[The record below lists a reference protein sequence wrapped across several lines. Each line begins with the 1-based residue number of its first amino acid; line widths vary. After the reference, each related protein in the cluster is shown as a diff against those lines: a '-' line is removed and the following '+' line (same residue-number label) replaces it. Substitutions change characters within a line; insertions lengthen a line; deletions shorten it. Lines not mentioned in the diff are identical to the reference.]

1 MPIFL
6 VRVTKQATK
15 EFAVNCNDQD
25 DARRAITQNL
35 VSSSAA
41 TANPNV
47 VTLNDNVAENTEVS
61 QVEASAK
68 WEDYVSKGI
77 K

>member
-6 VRVTKQATK
+6 VRVTKQTTK
-15 EFAVNCNDQD
+15 EFAVNCVDQD
-25 DARRAITQNL
+25 DARRAIMQNL
-35 VSSSAA
+35 IGNSSA
-41 TANPNV
+41 ANPNV
-47 VTLNDNVAENTEVS
+47 VVLNDNTAENTEVS

-68 WEDYVSKGI
+68 WEDYVSKGV